1 MLDVPFTR
9 RCTACRE
16 QCFGCNASDANGR
29 FALLTTYWDLQE
41 GNKDTTDF
49 ADVTNDR

>member
-1 MLDVPFTR
+1 MFPL
-9 RCTACRE
+9 RE
-16 QCFGCNASDANGR
+16 DAPPAVSNASDANGR

-49 ADVTNDR
+49 ANVTNDR